1 MKKGRNK
8 DLVIKAGE
16 STAHH
21 KRLKAPYAGV
31 AQLVELL
38 TCNQWVVGSIPITSP
53 INASSAGA
61 ECLKSGLGLRNIP
74 NEMLIFLEKPKRV
87 VRSH

>member
-1 MKKGRNK
+1 MKKERNK

-21 KRLKAPYAGV
+21 KRLKAPYASV

-38 TCNQWVVGSIPITSP
+38 TCNQWVEGSIPF
-53 INASSAGA
+53 ASTIYAV
-61 ECLKSGLGLRNIP
+61 LTQSG
-74 NEMLIFLEKPKRV
+74 RV
-87 VRSH
+87 LALQARSHRFEPYR